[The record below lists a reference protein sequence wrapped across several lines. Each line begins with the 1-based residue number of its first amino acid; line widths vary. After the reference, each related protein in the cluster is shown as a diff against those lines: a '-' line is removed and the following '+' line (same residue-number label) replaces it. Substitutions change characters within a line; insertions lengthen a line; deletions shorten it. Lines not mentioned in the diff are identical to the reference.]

1 MKKRTITTLLFICSL
16 PLLLSFSCQANPDSS
31 SNVST
36 ASTVC
41 VATWNVQNLFD
52 DVDNGNEYDDYKA
65 SSGWNK
71 DAYNT
76 RLSNTAQV
84 LDYLP
89 SASQYLIILNEVE
102 NANVVEGLLSQKKM
116 KAKGLAWYA
125 FASFEN
131 SSIGSAVISS
141 IPIASAKVHNTDDGL
156 RPVLEVE
163 INVNGAK
170 LYLLSVHFK
179 SNVGGETETAPLR
192 LKAAQTVAE
201 IATELKRN
209 SPGCLV
215 LVCGDFNEEC
225 WDDNCMTRFSSVTAP
240 LKVSGAFSNG
250 TWYCPWLDTTQ
261 SLWPNGSYYYN
272 ENWKCY
278 DNILVSQEGRDGT
291 GLEYSKAGVI
301 FQGVIRT
308 SDDKP
313 NAWQRQL
320 LKGVSDHLPVW
331 VLLN

>member
-1 MKKRTITTLLFICSL
+1 MQKRTLTILLFICSL

-31 SNVST
+31 SGTSDT
-36 ASTVC
+36 TIC

-52 DVDNGNEYDDYKA
+52 EVENGTEYDEYKA

-76 RLSNTAQV
+76 RLSNAAQV

-89 SASQYLIILNEVE
+89 KASQYLIVLNEVE
-102 NANVVEGLLSQKKM
+102 NANVVEGLLSQKKL

-125 FASFEN
+125 FSNLENASM
-131 SSIGSAVISS
+131 GSAIISS
-141 IPIASAKVHNTDDGL
+141 IPIVDAKVHNTDNGL

-163 INVNGAK
+163 FNVNSEK
-170 LYLLSVHFK
+170 LYLLCVHFK
-179 SNVGGETETAPLR
+179 SNLGGETETAPKR
-192 LKAAQTVAE
+192 LKAAQTVAQ
-201 IATELKRN
+201 ISTQLKKN
-209 SPGCLV
+209 SPGCLI

-225 WDDNCMTRFSSVTAP
+225 WDNNCMTRLTSRTAS
-240 LKVSGAFSNG
+240 LKVSGTFSNG
-250 TWYCPWLDTTQ
+250 VWYCPWLDTTQ
-261 SLWPNGSYYYN
+261 NLWPSGSYYYN
-272 ENWKCY
+272 DRWKCY
-278 DNILVSQEGRDGT
+278 DNILVSQEGKDGT
-291 GLEYSKAGVI
+291 GLEYSKTGVI
-301 FQGVIRT
+301 FQGLIRT